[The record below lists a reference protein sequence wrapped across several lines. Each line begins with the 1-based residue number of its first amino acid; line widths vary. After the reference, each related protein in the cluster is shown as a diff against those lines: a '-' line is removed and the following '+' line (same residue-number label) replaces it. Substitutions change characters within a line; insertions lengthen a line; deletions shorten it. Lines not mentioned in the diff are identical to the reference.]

1 MVNEISTMQSKRM
14 TKRLRAIVALAAL
27 VCSCGLIFA
36 AAVAAEDAKQFITL
50 ASTTSTDNSGLLDA
64 ILPVFRA
71 ESGIHVRVVA
81 VGTGQ
86 ALRLARGGDADVLL
100 VHDRISEEQFVA
112 EGWGIER
119 HALMHNDFIIIG
131 PKDDPAQLRGI
142 KSVAEALARI
152 ADQQRPFASRG
163 DDSGTHKAE
172 LRLWRAAE
180 RNPREFSGEWYRET
194 GSGMGAT
201 LNTAAAM
208 GAYVF
213 VDRGTWLAFK
223 NRLDLEILV
232 VGDPLLLNPYGVIL
246 VNSERHPHVKAE
258 AGQALIDWL
267 LSDTGQKAI
276 GDFRVNGEVLFVPDR
291 LAGDAPS
298 QTNRSGAKAPL
309 RGVGQPGSR

>member
-1 MVNEISTMQSKRM
+1 MKHWARG
-14 TKRLRAIVALAAL
+14 AIALACL
-27 VCSCGLIFA
+27 CGLSSGASLA
-36 AAVAAEDAKQFITL
+36 ADDAKQFITL

-64 ILPVFRA
+64 ILPAFRA
-71 ESGIHVRVVA
+71 ETGIEVRVVA

-86 ALRLARGGDADVLL
+86 ALRLARNGDADVLM
-100 VHDRISEEQFVA
+100 VHDRASEERFVI

-119 HALMHNDFIIIG
+119 HPLMHNDFVIIG
-131 PKDDPAQLRGI
+131 PKSDPAKLRGLED
-142 KSVAEALARI
+142 VAEALVRI

-172 LRLWRAAE
+172 LRLWKAAK

-208 GAYVF
+208 GAYAF

-232 VGDPLLLNPYGVIL
+232 VGDPLLLNPYSVIL
-246 VNSERHPHVKAE
+246 VNSERHAHVKAE
-258 AGQALIDWL
+258 AGQRFIDWL
-267 LSDTGQKAI
+267 LSATGQKAI
-276 GDFRVNGEVLFVPDR
+276 GDFRLNGEVLFVPD
-291 LAGDAPS
+291 AAA
-298 QTNRSGAKAPL
+298 SG
-309 RGVGQPGSR
+309 V